1 MYIVLM
7 AIGTNMRTSIYMIA
21 ILPPEP
27 IYSEVQEF
35 KKRFVDAYESKEAY
49 RRPAHITVIPP
60 FQYSQEEEP
69 KLINFLTKFL
79 KKHSPFELSFDGF
92 GTFEKRVI
100 FVQPE
105 KNEQLKTLFK
115 DITKAFNKEF
125 KVREGNSSSLPYA
138 PHMTV
143 GYKDLKPAMYD
154 LAWAE
159 FSSKLYR
166 RKFILGEFYLM
177 RHTGKQWVAVSE
189 VPLSSTPEDELTL
202 GF

>member
-1 MYIVLM
+1 
-7 AIGTNMRTSIYMIA
+7 MIA

-35 KKRFVDAYESKEAY
+35 KERFADAYQSKEALK
-49 RRPAHITVIPP
+49 RPAHITVIAP
-60 FQYSQEEEP
+60 FTYSQEDEP

-79 KKHSPFELSFDGF
+79 KKYSPFELSFDGF

-105 KNEQLKTLFK
+105 KNKRLKILFK

-125 KVREGNSSSLPYA
+125 KVREGNGSSLPYA

-154 LAWAE
+154 LAWQE
-159 FSSKLYR
+159 FSSKIYR
-166 RKFILGEFYLM
+166 RKYMLGEFYLM
-177 RHTGKQWVAVSE
+177 RHTGQKWVIVSE
-189 VPLSSTPEDELTL
+189 APFAFKPEDELTL

>member
-1 MYIVLM
+1 
-7 AIGTNMRTSIYMIA
+7 MIA

-35 KKRFVDAYESKEAY
+35 KKRFADTYQSKEALK
-49 RRPAHITVIPP
+49 RPAHITVISP
-60 FQYSQEEEP
+60 FEYSLEEEP
-69 KLINFLTKFL
+69 KLTSFLTKFL
-79 KKHSPFELSFDGF
+79 KKYSPFELSFDGF

-105 KNEQLKTLFK
+105 KNEQLKMLFK
-115 DITKAFNKEF
+115 DITKAFNKDF

-138 PHMTV
+138 PHITI

-154 LAWAE
+154 LAWQE
-159 FSSKLYR
+159 FNTKIYR
-166 RKFILGEFYLM
+166 RKYMLGELYLM
-177 RHTGKQWVAVSE
+177 RHSGQHWVAVSE
-189 VPLSSTPEDELTL
+189 VPFSLNPEDELTL

>member
-1 MYIVLM
+1 
-7 AIGTNMRTSIYMIA
+7 MIA

-35 KKRFVDAYESKEAY
+35 KKRFADAYQSKEALK
-49 RRPAHITVIPP
+49 RPAHITVIAP

-69 KLINFLTKFL
+69 KLTNFLAKFL
-79 KKHSPFELSFDGF
+79 KKYSRFELSFDGF

-115 DITKAFNKEF
+115 DITKAFTKEF

-138 PHMTV
+138 PHMTI

-154 LAWAE
+154 LAWQE

-166 RKFILGEFYLM
+166 RKFMLGELYLM
-177 RHTGKQWVAVSE
+177 RHTGQQWVAVSE
-189 VPLSSTPEDELTL
+189 VPFSFDPEDELTL

>member
-1 MYIVLM
+1 
-7 AIGTNMRTSIYMIA
+7 MIA

-35 KKRFVDAYESKEAY
+35 KKRFVDAYDSKEAY
-49 RRPAHITVIPP
+49 RRPPHITVIPP
-60 FQYSQEEEP
+60 FQYAQEDEA

-79 KKHSPFELSFDGF
+79 KKYSPFELSFDGF

-105 KNEQLKTLFK
+105 KNERLKMLFK

-138 PHMTV
+138 PHMTI

-154 LAWAE
+154 LAWQE
-159 FSSKLYR
+159 FSSKIYR
-166 RKFILGEFYLM
+166 RKYMLGELYLM
-177 RHTGKQWVAVSE
+177 RHTGQKWVTVSE
-189 VPLSSTPEDELTL
+189 AQFAFNPEGELTL

>member
-1 MYIVLM
+1 
-7 AIGTNMRTSIYMIA
+7 MIA

-35 KKRFVDAYESKEAY
+35 KKRFVDAYQSVEAY
-49 RRPAHITVIPP
+49 KRPAHVTVIPP
-60 FQYSQEEEP
+60 FQYPQEEES
-69 KLINFLTKFL
+69 KLTNFLTKFL
-79 KKHSPFELSFDGF
+79 KKYSPFELSFDGF

-115 DITKAFNKEF
+115 DITRAFNKEF

-138 PHMTV
+138 PHITV

-154 LAWAE
+154 LAWQE
-159 FSSKLYR
+159 FSSKIYR
-166 RKFILGEFYLM
+166 RRFILGQLYLM
-177 RHTGKQWVAVSE
+177 RHSGREWVVVSE
-189 VPLSSTPEDELTL
+189 ASFSFNPEDELTL

>member
-1 MYIVLM
+1 
-7 AIGTNMRTSIYMIA
+7 MRTSIYMIA

-35 KKRFVDAYESKEAY
+35 KKRFVDTYESKEAY

-60 FQYSQEEEP
+60 FGYSQEEEP
-69 KLINFLTKFL
+69 KLTNFLTKFL
-79 KKHSPFELSFDGF
+79 KKYSPFELSFDGF

-115 DITKAFNKEF
+115 DITKAFNKDF
-125 KVREGNSSSLPYA
+125 KVREANSSSLPYA
-138 PHMTV
+138 PHMTI

-154 LAWAE
+154 LAWGE

-166 RKFILGEFYLM
+166 RKFMLGELYLM
-177 RHTGKQWVAVSE
+177 RHTGQQWVVVSE
-189 VPLSSTPEDELTL
+189 VPFSFNPEDELTL

>member
-1 MYIVLM
+1 
-7 AIGTNMRTSIYMIA
+7 MIA

-35 KKRFVDAYESKEAY
+35 KKRFADIYQSKEALK
-49 RRPAHITVIPP
+49 RPAHITVIPP
-60 FQYSQEEEP
+60 FEYSQDDEF
-69 KLINFLTKFL
+69 KLTNFLAKFL

-105 KNEQLKTLFK
+105 KNEHLKMLFK

-138 PHMTV
+138 PHMTI

-154 LAWAE
+154 LAWGE
-159 FSSKLYR
+159 FNSKIYR
-166 RKFILGEFYLM
+166 RKFMLGELYLM
-177 RHTGKQWVAVSE
+177 RHSGQGWVAVCEAPFS
-189 VPLSSTPEDELTL
+189 LILEDELTL